1 MLPVCF
7 SSYAIFHFHFKL
19 SPFTSMFCSGTSLFV
34 LCSVGTFSSK
44 NAMEKFYRELYGQY
58 KDEVLDPKY
67 RGLKLYD
74 GKRLS

>member
-1 MLPVCF
+1 
-7 SSYAIFHFHFKL
+7 
-19 SPFTSMFCSGTSLFV
+19 
-34 LCSVGTFSSK
+34 
-44 NAMEKFYRELYGQY
+44 MEKFYRELYGQY